1 MSNQGRFLRRKI
13 VGKSIP
19 LDQRIKKWKI
29 VTGDTVEMMSGED
42 KRKQGKVLK
51 VLRKK
56 NKLIVK
62 GINVVCKVDCS

>member
-13 VGKSIP
+13 MGKSVP
-19 LDQRIKKWKI
+19 EKDRIKKWKI
-29 VTGDTVEMMSGED
+29 LAGDTVEMMAGED

-56 NKLIVK
+56 NKLVVK
-62 GINVVCKVDCS
+62 GINVVC